1 MTEPTNPWVHLDNLV
16 QQTIESKAG
25 VPLQKEPLMY
35 GGNPVTAYDDN
46 LAITT
51 DPDRKGRRAL
61 NVFNTL
67 AGSGI
72 IPPLPENPVVLE
84 WGKPEQMKTQ
94 FVRVSKDNRAAYIH
108 AKHYEMPDT
117 TDPTTIIVPSAPADE
132 TLYVTGTC
140 LFGSASALG
149 ITDKNHVL
157 ELCNY
162 YEMKHATR
170 EEFGVIKEILIAP
183 QYHGYEVISPLER
196 ENVLKMINADKIY
209 FNAPLG
215 AYLLYG
221 RDAVAKGI
229 MPPDL
234 FQPWAEAVFDRVE
247 MAVAMERAATKA
259 EIIPVDP
266 LYDCIDEIMDL
277 SKNLSDIKSS
287 LSARD
292 AWWGMVIDATDTAT
306 YTSLSYISF
315 MKVYHDLLNKSPGK
329 DTHVVAVESPEEAR
343 IFVGLRHLLQEK
355 VIQNTKGNKSLSA
368 LYPFDEMLYPD
379 RNGNSSGP
387 FAAHNLLSPDC
398 VDEIVEG
405 HRHVVDSDT
414 LHNVTRVHEDRK
426 NKAPRDRTTSDTRL
440 SFQMRT

>member
-1 MTEPTNPWVHLDNLV
+1 MTEPSTPWVHLDSLV
-16 QQTIESKAG
+16 QQTIELKAG
-25 VPLQKEPLMY
+25 VPLQKEPLMHNGY
-35 GGNPVTAYDDN
+35 PVTAYDDN

-51 DPDRKGRRAL
+51 DPDRKARRAL

-67 AGSGI
+67 VARGI

-94 FVRVSKDNRAAYIH
+94 FVKVSKDNRAAYIH
-108 AKHYEMPDT
+108 AKHYDMPDAA
-117 TDPTTIIVPSAPADE
+117 DPDAIIMPPSPAAE

-149 ITDKNHVL
+149 ITDKGHAL

-162 YEMKHATR
+162 YEMKYATR

-196 ENVLKMINADKIY
+196 ENVLKMIDADKIY

-229 MPPDL
+229 MPPEL
-234 FQPWAEAVFDRVE
+234 FEPWADAVFDRVE

-277 SKNLSDIKSS
+277 SKNLHDIKSI
-287 LSARD
+287 LSAKD
-292 AWWGMVIDATDTAT
+292 AWWGMALDHTDTAS

-315 MKVYHDLLNKSPGK
+315 MKVYYDLLNKNPGK

-343 IFVGLRHLLQEK
+343 IFVGLRHLMQEK
-355 VIQNTKGNKSLSA
+355 VFENTKGNKYLSA

-379 RNGNSSGP
+379 HNGNSSGP
-387 FAAHNLLSPDC
+387 FAAHNLLGPNC
-398 VDEIVEG
+398 VDEIIQG
-405 HRHVVDSDT
+405 HRHVADEDV
-414 LHNVTRVHEDRK
+414 LRNIMQVHEDRK
-426 NKAPRDRTTSDTRL
+426 EKMPRERKKSDTRL
-440 SFQMRT
+440 SFEMRI